1 MQFYH
6 DGIDRNEDYYR
17 SMVEPKELVYQYRNF
32 LTLKIKRGDWDSKY
46 LRSVLCNHTKTTRA
60 APSL

>member
-46 LRSVLCNHTKTTRA
+46 LRSVLCNYDKTTRA